1 MIYPRDCGSGDFFV
15 FCCCL
20 AVVFCVQ
27 NVDKTAQLIDD
38 TSQLVDVYKSKK
50 MA

>member
-1 MIYPRDCGSGDFFV
+1 MLIKIPGRSLRG

-27 NVDKTAQLIDD
+27 IIDKKAYLID
-38 TSQLVDVYKSKK
+38 SERKLVDIYKSKK